1 MKKSRAPIR
10 RRGTKGPAAPAG
22 ATRQKRLPARLI
34 EILDTTL
41 RDGEQAEGVSM
52 VAAEKLTIARR
63 LLEKVKVD
71 RIEVASGRT
80 SEGERV
86 AVSRII
92 AWAEPAGLAGSDRGA
107 RVRRHQRIGGLD
119 AVGRCAGH

>member
-1 MKKSRAPIR
+1 MQRPSTTTRRASRARP
-10 RRGTKGPAAPAG
+10 
-22 ATRQKRLPARLI
+22 LV

-52 VAAEKLTIARR
+52 APAEKLTIARR

-80 SEGERV
+80 SDGERN
-86 AVSRII
+86 
-92 AWAEPAGLAGSDRGA
+92 
-107 RVRRHQRIGGLD
+107 
-119 AVGRCAGH
+119 AVGRITDWAETLGLADRARGAGVRRRAGVGRLDALLSAAA